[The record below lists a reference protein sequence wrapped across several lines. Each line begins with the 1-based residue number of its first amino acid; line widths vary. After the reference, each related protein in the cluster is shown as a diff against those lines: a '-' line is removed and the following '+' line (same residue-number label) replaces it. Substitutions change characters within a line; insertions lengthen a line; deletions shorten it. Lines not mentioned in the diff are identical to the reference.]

1 MSNRLDGNT
10 AQRISKAAAAIEI
23 EALRAAT
30 SYPKFNS
37 GHEGWA
43 VIKEELD
50 ELWDEVRKYPNALPS
65 GLRYEAIHVG
75 AMAVRFIA
83 DLCEEQADE

>member
-1 MSNRLDGNT
+1 MSEKLDGNT
-10 AQRISKAAAAIEI
+10 VQRITKAAAAIEI
-23 EALRAAT
+23 EALRAAGT
-30 SYPKFNS
+30 YPKFNS

-50 ELWDEVRKYPNALPS
+50 ELWREVRKYPNAVPDE
-65 GLRYEAIHVG
+65 LRHEAIHVG

-83 DLCEEQADE
+83 DLCEDQAHE